1 MVRRTA
7 QWRLLWAVGITLLLA
22 GMGAGLLA
30 AAPKAAAKAKTGAK
44 AKAKPKTAA
53 KAKPKTAAKAKPKA
67 VAKAKRGKAVA
78 KARTRRTVAPA
89 KARSHPVAVAVPVR
103 VTDTVSQDTG
113 GVEIVAPTAEAKIRG
128 VTTVR
133 VAWSDHAGYVLFRVD
148 DKFLYSS
155 IAPYQ
160 MAWDTSDLEDGS
172 HVLSVD
178 AFDNQGKYQG
188 SSSLQLNVVNTIATP
203 ASGVLLSV
211 RFGSEDKL
219 TRQIAARGELARLN
233 SGEVLPAGY
242 NALAGS
248 LQGKLTQFVV
258 EPFYQGTSV
267 LLRNRLKEGWLT
279 VGNVRTSLAS
289 VGQYAMVQVPR
300 SGLVVP
306 QLTALRRTRLSFG
319 EISLAL
325 KDYPMFVGDTW
336 ESPIGAI
343 PDLITKQ
350 TVYVQAQHT
359 FEGLRWYGGTECA
372 MITSNYT
379 LPEISLY
386 DIARDTTARTQ
397 TQPGGQTRSRMQQGQ
412 ALPSPF
418 IVALTQMRGGMG
430 GGGMRGGMGGGMGGG
445 MRGGQQGGQQGAGAR
460 QGGQTGGTRQA
471 TGPGVLQTAKL
482 VDLQGTRTTYLARR
496 DGRVVHTEDTIRGR
510 VEFRSAQTASLPLSR
525 FSVGLTQMRG
535 GMGGGGMRGGMG
547 GQGGGMRGGMGGQ
560 GGQQGR
566 QGGTRAGGTV
576 TAAPVVTRYP
586 TSVDYGFRLTT
597 SDVRDK

>member
-22 GMGAGLLA
+22 GMSAGLLA
-30 AAPKAAAKAKTGAK
+30 AAPKAKTKPKTVAK

-53 KAKPKTAAKAKPKA
+53 KAP
-67 VAKAKRGKAVA
+67 AKAKRSKASA
-78 KARTRRTVAPA
+78 KARTRRTIAPA
-89 KARSHPVAVAVPVR
+89 KVRSHPVAVPVR
-103 VTDTVSQDTG
+103 VTDTSSQDTG
-113 GVEIVAPTAEAKIRG
+113 GVEIVAPASESKIRG

-133 VAWSDHAGYVLFRVD
+133 VAWSDRTGYVLFRVD

-211 RFGSEDKL
+211 RFGSEDRL

-242 NALAGS
+242 NALSGS

-267 LLRNRLKEGWLT
+267 LLRNRLKEGWQT
-279 VGNVRTSLAS
+279 IGNVRTSLAS

-336 ESPIGAI
+336 DSPIGAI
-343 PDLITKQ
+343 PDLMTKQ

-386 DIARDTTARTQ
+386 DIARDATARTQ
-397 TQPGGQTRSRMQQGQ
+397 TRPGGQTQTRSRMQQGQ
-412 ALPSPF
+412 ALPSQF
-418 IVALTQMRGGMG
+418 SVALTQMRGGMG
-430 GGGMRGGMGGGMGGG
+430 GGGMRGGMGGGMGGMGGG
-445 MRGGQQGGQQGAGAR
+445 MRGGQAGQQGAGAR
-460 QGGQTGGTRQA
+460 QGGQAAGATRQA

-510 VEFRSAQTASLPLSR
+510 VEFRSSQTASLPLSR

-547 GQGGGMRGGMGGQ
+547 GGMGGGMRGGTGGQQGGRQ

-566 QGGTRAGGTV
+566 QGGTRAGAGGTV